1 MPIDGPGADGQ
12 LRGPP
17 KGDARTSVQ
26 NPRAIV
32 QELWRRPGPRQVWWR
47 GRRWRTWLC
56 ILRLGKAAQLRTQ
69 RSPRLELRR
78 HSPAFDVSCLPGL
91 ASSPVASGPRPS
103 KAFNQVGPCKGRG
116 MAAVLAVTLL
126 MAGAPVLATVP
137 PPHGAGLA
145 LSVSPKSSAP
155 DAPLDIVASGL
166 RPSVPVTLEVSSI
179 DARGQKWA
187 SSTIYL
193 ASPDGVVNPV
203 TSPAVRGSYTG
214 LDAMGPVDFM
224 TDAAPLVTTSTP
236 GRLFVLLARTT
247 GAVARGQ
254 SHWGSSSAFRAGEP
268 APRSPSGAAHHGQSL
283 RSTRAWRPKASWDS
297 SSSPRRGGPTTSPSW
312 SSTARGRACTPL
324 VPSSI
329 CTATRPW
336 TLPIGV
342 KRGCPRH

>member
-1 MPIDGPGADGQ
+1 SAPCRTAPRGLGPGPRSPPPDVTPPQMSCSGVGAASDAGGAFGVPIDGPGADGQ

-126 MAGAPVLATVP
+126 MAGAPVLAT
-137 PPHGAGLA
+137 
-145 LSVSPKSSAP
+145 
-155 DAPLDIVASGL
+155 
-166 RPSVPVTLEVSSI
+166 
-179 DARGQKWA
+179 
-187 SSTIYL
+187 
-193 ASPDGVVNPV
+193 
-203 TSPAVRGSYTG
+203 
-214 LDAMGPVDFM
+214 
-224 TDAAPLVTTSTP
+224 
-236 GRLFVLLARTT
+236 
-247 GAVARGQ
+247 
-254 SHWGSSSAFRAGEP
+254 
-268 APRSPSGAAHHGQSL
+268 
-283 RSTRAWRPKASWDS
+283 
-297 SSSPRRGGPTTSPSW
+297 
-312 SSTARGRACTPL
+312 
-324 VPSSI
+324 
-329 CTATRPW
+329 
-336 TLPIGV
+336 
-342 KRGCPRH
+342 